1 MVRDGTKKVSSIR
14 LGPDKFIDGMVIIM
28 DVPDRNRTCDPPG
41 YKPLSCTLPFCIKFR
56 MKKTGNRPKRWARQE
71 SNLRPGGYEPLAL
84 TAELRARVNSAGEIE
99 RVTGFEPVNVSLE
112 G

>member
-1 MVRDGTKKVSSIR
+1 MNKLLISLLNGLYLTKKQV
-14 LGPDKFIDGMVIIM
+14 LFVIKRPI
-28 DVPDRNRTCDPPG
+28 
-41 YKPLSCTLPFCIKFR
+41 LSVIW
-56 MKKTGNRPKRWARQE
+56 WARQE

-84 TAELRARVNSAGEIE
+84 TAELRARSPAEFPPTGALE